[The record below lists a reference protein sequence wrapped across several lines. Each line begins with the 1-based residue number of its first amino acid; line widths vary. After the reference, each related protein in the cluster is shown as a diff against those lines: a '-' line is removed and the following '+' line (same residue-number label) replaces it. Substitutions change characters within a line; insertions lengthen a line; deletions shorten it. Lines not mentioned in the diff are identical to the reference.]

1 MRRLRGVSPASE
13 QGSLFPSSVL
23 INCCSYGEQGSII
36 IHQTLYSLF
45 SPDTI
50 PLTSVDPLT
59 PSQFLTR
66 VLVPETAMLLIQE
79 DMHLSTKEE
88 TLRVLDESKKYGVA
102 MFPEQAQGD
111 EVAEIGERLAR
122 ERAKER
128 RKILEKRGEAD
139 ADVKREVERERRQAR
154 RAMEKRRLQSDTEG
168 KGTESEGEA
177 EHGGENEL
185 ESSGSTRK
193 GRNAIA
199 KSLHSKVPNVKE
211 ELKWRD
217 ESRDASIQDITGE
230 LTPRPLKGGAQKRSS
245 SINSWR
251 SRHSPSSSLNRHHG
265 LNSAS
270 RSPSLHKSSCK
281 PGSPDTRPLTQENNR
296 DAQWVFTL
304 QDDASSPCRSDVDLD
319 EMIAWDENQ
328 AKAEESSNPDS
339 DVVVIDNELTPKSKP
354 NRRQMSSRNVHGL
367 INESS
372 DSDVPTKKAMPKVEI
387 KGHEDTAGGGSLG
400 QTKRKRKGKSKE
412 QSVSDAGSGTHRS
425 SRTGRH

>member
-1 MRRLRGVSPASE
+1 MRRLRGVSLASE
-13 QGSLFPSSVL
+13 QGSLFPFSVL

-50 PLTSVDPLT
+50 PLTSVEPLT

-111 EVAEIGERLAR
+111 EVAEIGERLAK

-128 RKILEKRGEAD
+128 RKILERRGEAD

-154 RAMEKRRLQSDTEG
+154 RAMEKRGLQSDTEG
-168 KGTESEGEA
+168 KGTESESEA
-177 EHGGENEL
+177 EHGGKNEL

-199 KSLHSKVPNVKE
+199 KSLHSKVLNVKE
-211 ELKWRD
+211 RLKWRD
-217 ESRDASIQDITGE
+217 ESRDVSTQDNTGE
-230 LTPRPLKGGAQKRSS
+230 LTPRPLKGGAQKRNS

-270 RSPSLHKSSCK
+270 PSLHKSSCK
-281 PGSPDTRPLTQENNR
+281 PGSPDTRPLTQESNR
-296 DAQWVFTL
+296 DAQWVFNL
-304 QDDASSPCRSDVDLD
+304 RDDASSPCRSDVDLD
-319 EMIAWDENQ
+319 EMTAWDENQ

-339 DVVVIDNELTPKSKP
+339 DVVVIENELTPKSKP
-354 NRRQMSSRNVHGL
+354 NRRQISSRNVHGP

-372 DSDVPTKKAMPKVEI
+372 DSDVPTKKAMPRVEMN
-387 KGHEDTAGGGSLG
+387 GHEDTAGGGSLG

-412 QSVSDAGSGTHRS
+412 QSAVSDAGV
-425 SRTGRH
+425 RHPPFKSH